1 MKKVFLF
8 LALAAINAWAT
19 PNLVSYQGKLDRD
32 GSPFTGTASMEFAL
46 FETETGS
53 TSFWN
58 ETQSVT
64 VTDGIFNVLLGSI
77 TELPPLPT
85 DGCWLE
91 VTIDGDALP
100 RQQITSVPYA
110 ELAQQVCA
118 NYQMVH
124 DTTMNYTV
132 PIGGTLLVG
141 YFVTQEE
148 SPGWLTLYVDD
159 TKIFARQSYYTTSFF
174 CGAVPIEAG
183 NHRIHLKGPLLS
195 LEKCDITLWAIFMR

>member
-1 MKKVFLF
+1 MKKALLF
-8 LALAAINAWAT
+8 LALAAITAWAT

-77 TELPPLPT
+77 TELPSLPA
-85 DGCWLE
+85 DECWLE

-100 RQQITSVPYA
+100 RQQITSVPYSQIA
-110 ELAQQVCA
+110 DQA
-118 NYQMVH
+118 YSHFKMVE
-124 DTTMNYTV
+124 DTAMDYTCPADGV
-132 PIGGTLLVG
+132 LVIGGGVLNAGVCSFFIDGKVIASNVG
-141 YFVTQEE
+141 ALSVQPVLVTQGTHHISMHPYECT
-148 SPGWLTLYVDD
+148 SP
-159 TKIFARQSYYTTSFF
+159 R
-174 CGAVPIEAG
+174 
-183 NHRIHLKGPLLS
+183 
-195 LEKCDITLWAIFMR
+195 LWAIFMR